1 MQQAIEEAKKMRD
14 ELDRIQ
20 RKSYM
25 EYRHLKIDA
34 INELIERLEKL
45 PQEPTTEPTLEML
58 LEEMPDTFMNISRM
72 KD

>member
-45 PQEPTTEPTLEML
+45 PQDDGWISIEDRLP
-58 LEEMPDTFMNISRM
+58 EED
-72 KD
+72 